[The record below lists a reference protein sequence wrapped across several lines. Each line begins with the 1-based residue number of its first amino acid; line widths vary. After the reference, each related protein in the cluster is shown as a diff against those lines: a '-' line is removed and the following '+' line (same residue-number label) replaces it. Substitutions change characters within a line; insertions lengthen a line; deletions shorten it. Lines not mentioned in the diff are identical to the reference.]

1 VICITILSFFLSL
14 ASLPWAS
21 CKPAIRPLRRIA
33 QHLFVRALRSV
44 PFGVRG
50 LACRSDQRKRR
61 APALRLREL
70 RHIDA
75 RAVMDRL
82 DSLCG
87 RDRQQLFRHWFRGLQ
102 PWHHRD
108 ERLEA
113 AQGGDAVGGLL
124 PSQRCRDPPAQL
136 VSRKANRGPSRRR
149 IRLIRSRSTG
159 PSTRGRQ
166 DPLIRPF
173 RCVAR
178 AIRFQP

>member
-1 VICITILSFFLSL
+1 VICITIFVLFFELGEL
-14 ASLPWAS
+14 AVGLLQTGNSSAATNRATPVRTRS
-21 CKPAIRPLRRIA
+21 PL
-33 QHLFVRALRSV
+33 V

-136 VSRKANRGPSRRR
+136 VSRKAIRGPSRRR